1 MTKKVAITLIF
12 ALMISLCGC
21 QLAKGEELVENG
33 YSMTDKLIGVFI
45 TEDYLDLFDMEAY
58 LNDNLN
64 QIMSGKEIGFEEQ
77 AEYEGRIYATPDG
90 YLEDGTPD
98 GYFTFEGLEG
108 YAYFFP
114 EVETETYSALVSNVD
129 PCFSNINNS
138 THLKDDNVREVI
150 TEGVLNVVG
159 DIPDVVFYMNP
170 VYQDKDG
177 YVYLMAG
184 TGVST
189 TGSGLIGGS
198 MSQSIANELKTTVDG
213 KELTE
218 KYSVKIIYQGVPRPE
233 RILVLQMSADST
245 VLSREEYLPGQL
257 PEQIDPV
264 EGADYIIVET
274 VTREKTIREVFS
286 QEDRWLDTF
295 DPQESGVCTKQQ
307 TELLWKDWE
316 A

>member
-1 MTKKVAITLIF
+1 MTKKVSVLLTF
-12 ALMISLCGC
+12 ALMLSLCGC

-45 TEDYLDLFDMEAY
+45 TEEYLDLFDMEAY

-64 QIMSGKEIGFEEQ
+64 QIMSGKEIGFGEQ
-77 AEYEGRIYATPDG
+77 AEYEGRIYATPQG
-90 YLEDGTPD
+90 FLEDGSPD
-98 GYFTFEGLEG
+98 GYFTFEGVEG

-114 EVETETYSALVSNVD
+114 EVETETYSAMVSNVD

-159 DIPDVVFYMNP
+159 DVPDVVFYMNP
-170 VYQDKDG
+170 VYQDKNG
-177 YVYLMAG
+177 YVYIVAG
-184 TGVST
+184 TGVGASNGLQGAAMTDSMT
-189 TGSGLIGGS
+189 T
-198 MSQSIANELKTTVDG
+198 ETKTIVDG
-213 KELTE
+213 KEMTE
-218 KYSVKIIYQGVPRPE
+218 KYSVKITYQGVPRPQT
-233 RILVLQMSADST
+233 IVVLQMSADS
-245 VLSREEYLPGQL
+245 VCLHREEYLPGQL